1 MLILR
6 LLNVIAPFYF
16 IGLCVVT
23 FALQVFFFLPSM
35 GKDSPGH
42 AHSPAPLM
50 HGAFFLFLAVNV
62 LGNYILV
69 IRNTPE
75 DVRGRPVANLDA
87 RQGQNPAGSHYC
99 RLCARMTLKHDHH
112 CFFTGNCVG
121 NTNMRNFVM
130 FCFYTACC
138 CFYSMV
144 LGVAY
149 ISALFAISFTNPLT
163 FLRLLPLSIGRFF
176 SGALL
181 GSEMFVIL
189 MLYLWFG
196 VGLACAGFCCH
207 QMLLILRGQTRYQVR
222 KRMMVR
228 SRPWRANLLQVF
240 GKRWL
245 LGLLLPV
252 LNVQSDLHQFK
263 AD

>member
-16 IGLCVVT
+16 LALCLVT

-35 GKDSPGH
+35 YSGALPST
-42 AHSPAPLM
+42 APLL
-50 HGAFFLFLAVNV
+50 HAVFFFFLLLNV
-62 LGNYILV
+62 LGNYTLV
-69 IRNTPE
+69 TRNTPA
-75 DVRGRPVANLDA
+75 DVRGSA
-87 RQGQNPAGSHYC
+87 RYSPAPAGSHFC
-99 RLCARMTLKHDHH
+99 RLCHRMTLKHDHH

-121 NTNMRNFVM
+121 GSNIRNFVL
-130 FCFYTACC
+130 FCFYTACS

-149 ISALFAISFTNPLT
+149 ISALFSLSFASPLT
-163 FLRLLPLSIGRFF
+163 FLRLLPLSIERFF

-181 GSEMFVIL
+181 CSEMFLVL

-196 VGLACAGFCCH
+196 VGLACTGFCCH
-207 QMLLILRGQTRYQVR
+207 QMLLILRGQTQYQAR
-222 KRMMVR
+222 KR
-228 SRPWRANLLQVF
+228 RPWRANLLQVF
-240 GKRWL
+240 GKKWI

-252 LNVQSDLHQFK
+252 LNVQSDPYRPK
-263 AD
+263 GD

>member
-6 LLNVIAPFYF
+6 LLNVMAPAYF

-23 FALQVFFFLPSM
+23 FALQLFFFLPCM
-35 GKDSPGH
+35 IKDSSGH
-42 AHSPAPLM
+42 VLSPAPLM
-50 HGAFFLFLAVNV
+50 HVAFFLFLVVNV
-62 LGNYILV
+62 VGNYILV

-75 DVRGRPVANLDA
+75 DLRGGTKPDV
-87 RQGQNPAGSHYC
+87 RQGQNPTGSHYC
-99 RLCARMTLKHDHH
+99 RLCSRMTLKHDHH

-121 NTNMRNFVM
+121 NSNMRNFVM
-130 FCFYTACC
+130 FCFYTGCS

-149 ISALFAISFTNPLT
+149 VSALFAVSFANPLT

-181 GSEMFVIL
+181 SSEMFVIL

-222 KRMMVR
+222 KRLMVR
-228 SRPWRANLLQVF
+228 SRPWRANLQQVF

-252 LNVQSDLHQFK
+252 LNVQSELHQLK